1 MFFLVLERVFHDEP
15 FKKPKKK
22 DDKNDGTVEQMLA
35 QSCNK
40 EKKIIS

>member
-35 QSCNK
+35 EVVTNK
-40 EKKIIS
+40 KKIIS